1 MQYEKKRRGVY
12 LVHKKAIFI
21 VIGILVGLVVSMG
34 GVYVAV
40 TITGSNVTYSN
51 SSSGLTS
58 TTVLW

>member
-1 MQYEKKRRGVY
+1 M
-12 LVHKKAIFI
+12 HKKAIFI

-40 TITGSNVTYSN
+40 TITGSNVTYSI

-58 TTVLW
+58 TTVL

>member
-1 MQYEKKRRGVY
+1 MY

-34 GVYVAV
+34 GVYAAV

-51 SSSGLTS
+51 YSSVLTS
-58 TTVLW
+58 TTVL